1 MEKIPV
7 YLFLGFLEGGKT
19 SFIQKTI
26 ANEHFG
32 NDENILLLV
41 CEEGLEEYDFSEL
54 KHNNVTLHVIEEK
67 TQLDEQSLSRLSDEC
82 EADRIVIELN
92 GMWHLTDF
100 LLKKPDNW
108 LMFQTVFVADAST
121 IQLYVQSYRS
131 LVVDKINVCD
141 VVIFNRYAN

>member
-19 SFIQKTI
+19 SFIHKTL
-26 ANEHFG
+26 ANERFG
-32 NDENILLLV
+32 KGENILLLV

-54 KHNNVTLHVIEEK
+54 RHNNVTLHVIEEK
-67 TQLDEQSLSRLSDEC
+67 TKLDEQLLSRLSDEC

-108 LMFQTVFVADAST
+108 LIFQTVFVADASSFS
-121 IQLYVQSYRS
+121 IYVQNLKIKQANHQKYLVIMILS
-131 LVVDKINVCD
+131 L
-141 VVIFNRYAN
+141 IF